1 MPAMRSV
8 RRTSVL
14 STALLLALATGAT
27 GCSSGELGPIGD
39 PSSPGG
45 DDGLPPGGP
54 ISTLPDGGTVVVNP
68 GAPDAGPPKLV
79 YSGRYELTSIVDLA
93 GAGAFGD
100 TISTTLVQLS
110 QFHDHPAAT
119 ILNLMALYDVPYFS
133 EVWDVLPGFLKDKV
147 SDLLD
152 ELIVDALFDNVPV
165 VDQAA
170 QFIADIG
177 EASRNVELVTDLV
190 LTGPVNG
197 GVQMRGTHTMKS
209 LGFSLFGL
217 HASIP
222 VPTAFQQ
229 ITQLEVR
236 GALDTSV
243 ARAGGP
249 SAHLTLSKQNFA
261 IPYGDMIMDAV
272 KELVFEPD
280 GVEDLGSW
288 LNYLIDCNSIA
299 HDLGDICILGAC
311 VSDLVSISTMDGFCT
326 GGLNILGTVVE
337 TAVRSLKIE
346 LADLNNG
353 ACDMYDKGFADTK
366 GDGKM
371 DALSN
376 GNWDMTITLSGQAKT
391 VKSPFDGKRIGD
403 E

>member
-1 MPAMRSV
+1 MRPV
-8 RRTSVL
+8 RRTGVL
-14 STALLLALATGAT
+14 TALLLSLTI

-39 PSSPGG
+39 PSGGGG

-54 ISTLPDGGTVVVNP
+54 TGTAPDGGTVV
-68 GAPDAGPPKLV
+68 GSTGPDAGPPQLV

-147 SDLLD
+147 TDLLD
-152 ELIVDALFDNVPV
+152 ELIVDAVFDNIPV
-165 VDQAA
+165 IDQAA
-170 QFIADIG
+170 QFIADVG

-190 LTGPVNG
+190 LTGPANG
-197 GVQMRGTHTMKS
+197 GVQMRGSHTMKS

-217 HASIP
+217 HATIP
-222 VPTAFQQ
+222 VPSAFQQ

-243 ARAGGP
+243 ARPGGP
-249 SAHLTLSKQNFA
+249 SAHLTLSRQNFA
-261 IPYGDMIMDAV
+261 IPYGAMIMDAF
-272 KELVFEPD
+272 KELVFEPA
-280 GVEDLGSW
+280 GTEDLGGW
-288 LNYLIDCNSIA
+288 LNHIIDCGSIA
-299 HDLGDICILGAC
+299 DDLGNICILGAC
-311 VSDLVSISTMDGFCT
+311 VSDLVSISTMDKFCT
-326 GGLNILGTVVE
+326 GGLGILGTVVE
-337 TAVRSLKIE
+337 TAVRSLKID
-346 LADLNNG
+346 LADLQNG
-353 ACDMYDKGFADTK
+353 ACDMYDKGYADMK

-403 E
+403 Q

>member
-1 MPAMRSV
+1 MQSV
-8 RRTSVL
+8 RRTGVL
-14 STALLLALATGAT
+14 SAFLVALAVGTTT

-39 PSSPGG
+39 PSGG
-45 DDGLPPGGP
+45 GGNDGLPPGGP
-54 ISTLPDGGTVVVNP
+54 TGTTPDGGTVTNP
-68 GAPDAGPPKLV
+68 TGPDAGPPKLV

-147 SDLLD
+147 TDLLD
-152 ELIVDALFDNVPV
+152 ELIVDAVFDNIPV
-165 VDQAA
+165 IDQAA

-177 EASRNVELVTDLV
+177 EASRNVELVTDMV

-197 GVQMRGTHTMKS
+197 GVQMRGSHTMKS

-217 HASIP
+217 HATIP

-236 GALDTSV
+236 GAIDTSV

-249 SAHLTLSKQNFA
+249 SAHLTLSRQNFA
-261 IPYGDMIMDAV
+261 IPYGDMIMDAF
-272 KELVFEPD
+272 KELVFEPA
-280 GVEDLGSW
+280 GTEDLGGW
-288 LNYLIDCNSIA
+288 LNHIIDCGSIA
-299 HDLGDICILGAC
+299 DDLGNICILGAC
-311 VSDLVSISTMDGFCT
+311 VSDLVSISTMDKFCT
-326 GGLNILGTVVE
+326 GGLGILGTVVE
-337 TAVRSLKIE
+337 TAVRSLKID

-353 ACDMYDKGFADTK
+353 ACDMYDKGYADTQ

-391 VKSPFDGKRIGD
+391 VKSPFDGKRIAD
-403 E
+403 Q

>member
-8 RRTSVL
+8 RRTGVL
-14 STALLLALATGAT
+14 SLALLLAVGTT

-39 PSSPGG
+39 PSGGGGG

-54 ISTLPDGGTVVVNP
+54 TGTTPDGGTVV
-68 GAPDAGPPKLV
+68 GSTGPDAGTLKLV

-110 QFHDHPAAT
+110 EFHDHPAAT

-147 SDLLD
+147 TDLLD
-152 ELIVDALFDNVPV
+152 ELIVDAVFDNVPV
-165 VDQAA
+165 IDQAA

-190 LTGPVNG
+190 LTEPT
-197 GVQMRGTHTMKS
+197 GVQMRGSHTMKS

-217 HASIP
+217 HATIP

-236 GALDTSV
+236 GALDTTV

-249 SAHLTLSKQNFA
+249 SAHLTLSRQNFA
-261 IPYGDMIMDAV
+261 IPYGDMIMDAF
-272 KELVFEPD
+272 KELVFEPA

-288 LNYLIDCNSIA
+288 LNHIIDCGSIA
-299 HDLGDICILGAC
+299 HDLGNICILGAC

-326 GGLNILGTVVE
+326 GGLGILGTVVE
-337 TAVRSLKIE
+337 TAVRSLKID

-353 ACDMYDKGFADTK
+353 ACDMYDKGYADTK

-391 VKSPFDGKRIGD
+391 VKSPFDGKRIAD
-403 E
+403 Q